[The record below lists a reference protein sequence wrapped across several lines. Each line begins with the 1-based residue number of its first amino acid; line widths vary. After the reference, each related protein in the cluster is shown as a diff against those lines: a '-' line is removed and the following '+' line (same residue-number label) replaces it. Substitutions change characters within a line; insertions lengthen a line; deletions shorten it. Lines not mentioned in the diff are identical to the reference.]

1 MSEILSLEN
10 IFVKRR
16 VENDTK
22 CLKTIISNEFKKIQL
37 FYSSKENTPFFINN
51 QKFKQSPLKSLIC

>member
-10 IFVKRR
+10 IFIKRR

-22 CLKTIISNEFKKIQL
+22 CLKTIISNEFKKNSVVL
-37 FYSSKENTPFFINN
+37 FK
-51 QKFKQSPLKSLIC
+51 